1 MQHKWSVAQRE
12 MFLQATSVTPWDVF
26 EANTASVQR
35 HRHRQ
40 IKLDQFDLFKTIQTS
55 TCLMLGGG
63 GGILPGGLSR
73 LQNNTKQHRG
83 VTRWHGN
90 AALTTR
96 VRACRLEP

>member
-1 MQHKWSVAQRE
+1 MQHKWSAAQRE
-12 MFLQATSVTPWDVF
+12 MFLQATSVGTRRRGHR
-26 EANTASVQR
+26 NR
-35 HRHRQ
+35 HG
-40 IKLDQFDLFKTIQTS
+40 LFKTIQTS
-55 TCLMLGGG
+55 SCLMLGGGG